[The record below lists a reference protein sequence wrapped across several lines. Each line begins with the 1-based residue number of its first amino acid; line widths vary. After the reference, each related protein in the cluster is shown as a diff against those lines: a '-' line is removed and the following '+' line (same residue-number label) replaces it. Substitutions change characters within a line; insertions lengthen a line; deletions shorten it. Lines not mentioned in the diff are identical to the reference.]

1 MTKYNKVCL
10 QDNIYIQIQE
20 IQNKVF
26 QEVDQYFKDNMFKT
40 RILDNLLDKCAKM
53 TNDLTEKYI
62 NLYIK

>member
-1 MTKYNKVCL
+1 M
-10 QDNIYIQIQE
+10 DNIYIKIQKIE
-20 IQNKVF
+20 DKVF
-26 QEVDQYFKDNMFKT
+26 QEVDQYFRDNMFKT

>member
-1 MTKYNKVCL
+1 M
-10 QDNIYIQIQE
+10 DNIYIKIQKIE
-20 IQNKVF
+20 DKVF

-40 RILDNLLDKCAKM
+40 RILDDLIDKCAKM